1 MDGFFFWSWFGA
13 LIFEGVCYLQLP
25 PAGIDA
31 FMKYLKIEEV
41 TECLLNLSVYLYF
54 SMFYVNCD
62 GRRRKKHV
70 LQHMEKSCM
79 HLTPERSIGLS
90 VFGSSVEPATFA
102 WLEQQKTLISRITVH
117 LCYSLPKLKIT
128 LAAPL
133 YWLLISKL
141 FQKYK
146 QDLSIKGKIEQV
158 LEKIF

>member
-1 MDGFFFWSWFGA
+1 
-13 LIFEGVCYLQLP
+13 
-25 PAGIDA
+25 
-31 FMKYLKIEEV
+31 
-41 TECLLNLSVYLYF
+41 
-54 SMFYVNCD
+54 
-62 GRRRKKHV
+62 
-70 LQHMEKSCM
+70 MEKSCM

-90 VFGSSVEPATFA
+90 VFGSSVELATFA
-102 WLEQQKTLISRITVH
+102 WLEQQKTLISRIAVH

-158 LEKIF
+158 LEKNF